1 MKMKNKMT
9 EEQIDVHVN
18 EMIAGT
24 IRGTKDPKEYV
35 HTVRMLDKVYRP
47 FCKLAYDIGDQ
58 AWDGKIPMPK
68 LFDAVV
74 DLTILQIYHTS
85 GYVTGRE
92 QLDLKIRFINSFFV
106 HMAERMGELLEEAYP
121 GEGVAKI
128 DIKDIIKKLGE
139 TTH

>member
-1 MKMKNKMT
+1 MKMT
-9 EEQIDVHVN
+9 EEMIDIHVN
-18 EMIAGT
+18 GMIAGT
-24 IRGTKDPKEYV
+24 IKASSDPKEYI

-58 AWDGKIPMPK
+58 AWDKKFPMPK

-74 DLTILQIYHTS
+74 DLVILQIYHTS
-85 GYVTGRE
+85 GYATAHE
-92 QLDLKIRFINSFFV
+92 QMDMKIQFINSFFV

-121 GEGVAKI
+121 GEGVASVNL
-128 DIKDIIKKLGE
+128 KDVIKKLGE